1 MVWCG
6 VVWSGRE
13 WALTNAPVQF
23 RLTSRLFPLPFSSL
37 FVSRKWSRRGRGRSG
52 DEEGVVV
59 VVVAAT
65 AARLSD
71 SLSLSLSQKE
81 LADWEW

>member
-1 MVWCG
+1 MG
-6 VVWSGRE
+6 VDECTRPIS
-13 WALTNAPVQF
+13 
-23 RLTSRLFPLPFSSL
+23 SHFSSIPSSL
-37 FVSRKWSRRGRGRSG
+37 LVSFRVPKWSAGWWSRRGRCRSG
-52 DEEGVVV
+52 DDEGVVV

-71 SLSLSLSQKE
+71 SLSLKE

>member
-23 RLTSRLFPLPFSSL
+23 RLTSRLFPLLFSSL

-52 DEEGVVV
+52 DDEGVVVV

-71 SLSLSLSQKE
+71 SLSLSLKE

>member
-6 VVWSGRE
+6 VVWCGRE

-23 RLTSRLFPLPFSSL
+23 RLTSRLFPLLFSSL

-52 DEEGVVV
+52 DDEGVVV

-71 SLSLSLSQKE
+71 VSLSLKE

>member
-1 MVWCG
+1 MIWCG

-13 WALTNAPVQF
+13 WALTNAPVQS
-23 RLTSRLFPLPFSSL
+23 RLTSRLFPPLFSSL
-37 FVSRKWSRRGRGRSG
+37 FVSRKWSARWWSRRGRCRSG
-52 DEEGVVV
+52 DDEGVVVV

-71 SLSLSLSQKE
+71 SPSQG
-81 LADWEW
+81 AR